1 MFQGYTIT
9 RYMCWLCLRIH
20 KIYTYSLFNT
30 YCVNFILY
38 IFWACASTASIMHPL
53 LYKVHFSTWSHSSIN
68 KSLKLDYCHEISR
81 EKNMISTVTVYWI
94 YEIYIP
100 DAKSWLMLKHWIIS
114 LGRDYAGHLK
124 SCRVDFHLNRIW
136 NSWWG
141 NVNTQILT
149 ALIYKH
155 VPPSYLTMSGQL
167 TKTGSF
173 CISGGQIVITGN
185 IMQIFKI

>member
-30 YCVNFILY
+30 YYVNFILY
-38 IFWACASTASIMHPL
+38 ISWACASIMHPYYIKYIFQL
-53 LYKVHFSTWSHSSIN
+53 EAIQASIN
-68 KSLKLDYCHEISR
+68 LWSWITVMKFQ
-81 EKNMISTVTVYWI
+81 EKKKWSVLLQYIKYMKYI
-94 YEIYIP
+94 YLH

-141 NVNTQILT
+141 NVNTQID
-149 ALIYKH
+149 I
-155 VPPSYLTMSGQL
+155 
-167 TKTGSF
+167 
-173 CISGGQIVITGN
+173 
-185 IMQIFKI
+185 